1 MMIQIEYELMQYFTA
16 LKIGEKRVRA
26 AQEILNKYTGNI
38 AMPALALKDNNSN
51 NWEPVG
57 EENFFKTI
65 KENNGFLIAICDSK
79 GIAKSVAQWFIE
91 VRKDEII
98 NRIMQDENIQEYEG
112 KVILP
117 I

>member
-1 MMIQIEYELMQYFTA
+1 MQYFTA

-26 AQEILNKYTGNI
+26 AQVILNKYTGNI
-38 AMPALALKDNNSN
+38 AMPALALKDNNNN

-57 EENFFKTI
+57 EENYFTAVKDQ
-65 KENNGFLIAICDSK
+65 NGYLIAICDK
-79 GIAKSVAQWFIE
+79 NGIAKTVAQWFIE
-91 VRKDEII
+91 VKKDEIVSKI
-98 NRIMQDENIQEYEG
+98 IQNEKLPEYNG

>member
-1 MMIQIEYELMQYFTA
+1 MQYFTA

-26 AQEILNKYTGNI
+26 AQEILNKYTGNV
-38 AMPALALKDNNSN
+38 AMPALSLKDNKTN

-57 EENFFKTI
+57 EENYFTSVKN
-65 KENNGFLIAICDSK
+65 ENGYLIAICDK
-79 GIAKSVAQWFIE
+79 NGIAKSVAQWFIE

-98 NRIMQDENIQEYEG
+98 KNIIQNENIPEYIG
-112 KVILP
+112 KVVLP

>member
-1 MMIQIEYELMQYFTA
+1 MQYFTA

-26 AQEILNKYTGNI
+26 AQELLNKYTGNI
-38 AMPALALKDNNSN
+38 AMPALALKDNNNN

-57 EENFFKTI
+57 EENFFTTVKDQ
-65 KENNGFLIAICDSK
+65 NGYLIAICDK
-79 GIAKSVAQWFIE
+79 NGIAKTVAQWFIE
-91 VRKDEII
+91 VKKDEIVSKI
-98 NRIMQDENIQEYEG
+98 IQDENLPEYNG

>member
-1 MMIQIEYELMQYFTA
+1 MQYFTA

-57 EENFFKTI
+57 EENYFTTVKDQ
-65 KENNGFLIAICDSK
+65 NGYLIAICDK
-79 GIAKSVAQWFIE
+79 NGIAKTVAQWFID
-91 VRKDEII
+91 VKKDEIVNNI
-98 NRIMQDENIQEYEG
+98 IKNENLSEYNG

>member
-1 MMIQIEYELMQYFTA
+1 MQYFTA
-16 LKIGEKRVRA
+16 LKIGEKRVRT

-38 AMPALALKDNNSN
+38 AMPALALKDNNNN

-57 EENFFKTI
+57 EENYFTSVKDQ
-65 KENNGFLIAICDSK
+65 NGYLIAICDK
-79 GIAKSVAQWFIE
+79 NGIAKTVAQWFVE
-91 VRKDEII
+91 VKKDEIVSNI
-98 NRIMQDENIQEYEG
+98 IQNENLPEYNG

>member
-1 MMIQIEYELMQYFTA
+1 MQYFTA

-26 AQEILNKYTGNI
+26 AQEILNKYTGNV
-38 AMPALALKDNNSN
+38 AMPALSLKDNKTN

-57 EENFFKTI
+57 EENYFTTVKG
-65 KENNGFLIAICDSK
+65 ENGYLIAICDK
-79 GIAKSVAQWFIE
+79 NGIAKSLAQWFIE

-98 NRIMQDENIQEYEG
+98 KNIIQNENIPEYIG
-112 KVILP
+112 KVVLP

>member
-1 MMIQIEYELMQYFTA
+1 MQYFTA

-57 EENFFKTI
+57 EENYFTTVKDQ
-65 KENNGFLIAICDSK
+65 NGYLIAICDK
-79 GIAKSVAQWFIE
+79 NGIAKTVAQWFID
-91 VRKDEII
+91 VKKDEIVSNI
-98 NRIMQDENIQEYEG
+98 IKNENLPEYNG